1 MNKFVNNLTHIG
13 DMIAVPFF
21 VLLSV
26 YFYNLENKTPL
37 ENLLF
42 LFSIACFL
50 IDVTFSYFYIIGNT
64 KRNK

>member
-1 MNKFVNNLTHIG
+1 MNKFVNKLTHIG

-21 VLLSV
+21 VLLSM

-42 LFSIACFL
+42 LFSVSCFL
-50 IDVTFSYFYIIGNT
+50 IDITFSYFYIIG
-64 KRNK
+64 KK